1 MVRCWFSLLV
11 LFLAVPGSAQAEQVR
26 FRFVPVD
33 NTGSLQ
39 QVPAGPDGAL
49 GEQLVGF
56 GLAPRPYAK
65 MLQPTHMVTFR
76 HPFTGGNV
84 TVPLTLPADQT
95 PRLEHRSDRTI
106 YNYGSYTVVARF
118 LRDGGVETRYS
129 SGFLR
134 PLGS

>member
-11 LFLAVPGSAQAEQVR
+11 LFLAVSGSVRAEQVR
-26 FRFVPVD
+26 FLFVPAD
-33 NTGSLQ
+33 ASGSMQ

-49 GEQLVGF
+49 GEQIVGL

-76 HPFTGGNV
+76 HPYTGGNV
-84 TVPLTLPADQT
+84 TVPLKLPAST
-95 PRLEHRSDRTI
+95 PRMEHRSDRII
-106 YNYGSYTVVARF
+106 YNYGSYTVEARF
-118 LRDGGVETRYS
+118 LRDGAVETRYN